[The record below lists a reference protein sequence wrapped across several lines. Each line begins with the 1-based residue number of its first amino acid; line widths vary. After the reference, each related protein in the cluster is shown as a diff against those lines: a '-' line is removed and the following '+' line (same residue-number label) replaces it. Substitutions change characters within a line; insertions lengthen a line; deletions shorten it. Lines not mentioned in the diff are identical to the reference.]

1 MEQGLCI
8 CGLSVMVSLGM
19 GERSQDKF
27 EELWDSRVECGT
39 AGLNGEGQE

>member
-19 GERSQDKF
+19 EERSQDKF
-27 EELWDSRVECGT
+27 EELWDSRVEWRT
-39 AGLNGEGQE
+39 SRVAK